1 MSHVADFSLQA
12 NETPC
17 TILYTISDQK
27 VDVGKATIMEPKEP
41 LFHSRPIPPN
51 VFKVSVSSVKPGH
64 ENLPRL
70 ILVGDDDETPR
81 RLGDCCNGWVL
92 LWPKSLLR
100 LEAAGST
107 PTSTQ
112 PQQGMNINTPPT
124 QLASGVGL
132 GDSGWG
138 KEEAP
143 LVADDVAM
151 DEDEDDDGA
160 AEQYVYNGASSGFE
174 RHESVPELPSQRII
188 DNLPVVKKSRK
199 RARKG
204 KKS

>member
-1 MSHVADFSLQA
+1 MSHVADMSLQA
-12 NETPC
+12 DVTPC
-17 TILYTISDQK
+17 TILYTIGDQK
-27 VDVGKATIMEPKEP
+27 VDVGKAMIMKPKEP
-41 LFHSRPIPPN
+41 LFHGWPTPPD
-51 VFKVSVSSVKPGH
+51 VFKVSVASVKPGH
-64 ENLPRL
+64 ENLPPL
-70 ILVGDDDETPR
+70 ILVGDDGETPR
-81 RLGDCCNGWVL
+81 RLGDCCNAGWVL

-100 LEAAGST
+100 LEAVGST

-132 GDSGWG
+132 GDSGRG

-160 AEQYVYNGASSGFE
+160 
-174 RHESVPELPSQRII
+174 
-188 DNLPVVKKSRK
+188 K
-199 RARKG
+199 
-204 KKS
+204 

>member
-1 MSHVADFSLQA
+1 
-12 NETPC
+12 
-17 TILYTISDQK
+17 
-27 VDVGKATIMEPKEP
+27 MEPKEP

-51 VFKVSVSSVKPGH
+51 VFKVSVASVKPGH
-64 ENLPRL
+64 ENLPPL

-107 PTSTQ
+107 STSTQ
-112 PQQGMNINTPPT
+112 PQQGMNTNTPPT
-124 QLASGVGL
+124 QLSSGVGL
-132 GDSGWG
+132 GDSGRG

-143 LVADDVAM
+143 LVADDDAM
-151 DEDEDDDGA
+151 DEDVDDDGA
-160 AEQYVYNGASSGFE
+160 AEQYVYTGASSGFE
-174 RHESVPELPSQRII
+174 RHESVPELPSQHIL
-188 DNLPVVKKSRK
+188 DDLSVVKKFRK

-204 KKS
+204 KKAVL

>member
-1 MSHVADFSLQA
+1 
-12 NETPC
+12 
-17 TILYTISDQK
+17 
-27 VDVGKATIMEPKEP
+27 MEPKEP
-41 LFHSRPIPPN
+41 LFHSRRIPPN
-51 VFKVSVSSVKPGH
+51 VFKVSVASVKPGL
-64 ENLPRL
+64 ENLPPL
-70 ILVGDDDETPR
+70 VLVGDDDETPR
-81 RLGDCCNGWVL
+81 RLGDCCNGRVL

-132 GDSGWG
+132 GDSGRG

-143 LVADDVAM
+143 LVAGNVAM

-160 AEQYVYNGASSGFE
+160 KQYVYTGASSGFE
-174 RHESVPELPSQRII
+174 RHELVPELPSPEAERIM
-188 DNLPVVKKSRK
+188 DDLLVVKKSSK

-204 KKS
+204 KKVDSMIQPPQ

>member
-12 NETPC
+12 DETPC
-17 TILYTISDQK
+17 TILYTIGDQK
-27 VDVGKATIMEPKEP
+27 VDVGKATIMKPKEP
-41 LFHSRPIPPN
+41 LSHSRPIPPD
-51 VFKVSVSSVKPGH
+51 VFKVSVASVKPGH
-64 ENLPRL
+64 ENLAPL
-70 ILVGDDDETPR
+70 VVVGDDDETPW
-81 RLGDCCNGWVL
+81 RLGDSCNGWVL

-132 GDSGWG
+132 GDSGRG

-151 DEDEDDDGA
+151 DEDEDDDGTQ
-160 AEQYVYNGASSGFE
+160 QYVYTGAYSGFE
-174 RHESVPELPSQRII
+174 RHESVPELPS
-188 DNLPVVKKSRK
+188 
-199 RARKG
+199 
-204 KKS
+204 

>member
-12 NETPC
+12 DETPC
-17 TILYTISDQK
+17 TILYTIGDQK
-27 VDVGKATIMEPKEP
+27 VDVGKATIMKPKEP

-51 VFKVSVSSVKPGH
+51 VFKVSVASVKPGH
-64 ENLPRL
+64 DNLPPPTL
-70 ILVGDDDETPR
+70 LVDDEETPR

-124 QLASGVGL
+124 
-132 GDSGWG
+132 
-138 KEEAP
+138 
-143 LVADDVAM
+143 
-151 DEDEDDDGA
+151 
-160 AEQYVYNGASSGFE
+160 
-174 RHESVPELPSQRII
+174 
-188 DNLPVVKKSRK
+188 
-199 RARKG
+199 
-204 KKS
+204 